1 MDSVPSSST
10 VEDLDTHENYKG
22 LERIRDDREKISIYN
37 SNLWKHLE
45 EENLWLDHRSPGSIE
60 GFMEVKDFLNP
71 VEEDCGAYIEL
82 EDLRTPMA
90 ADVSNQRISDFPLA
104 PNVTPDLPAHEVK
117 LSCSFYISC
126 FPPLFFFFLI

>member
-1 MDSVPSSST
+1 MDSVPSRST

-22 LERIRDDREKISIYN
+22 LEGIRDDREKISIYN
-37 SNLWKHLE
+37 SNSWKRLE
-45 EENLWLDHRSPGSIE
+45 EENLWLDHWSP

-82 EDLRTPMA
+82 NDLWIPMA

-126 FPPLFFFFLI
+126 FPLFFFLI